1 MYKSLFNKRAS
12 LRFTHFSRKGYA
24 LFSCLGKE
32 VIVGTLSV
40 ATLAH
45 AKAEG
50 LSTEWP
56 KASPPITHRKV
67 LSTIDTLKVTK
78 APSSLL
84 VAWSSSLSEQAVNPS
99 AVNPLRHAKVN
110 ALALMLRVKLFLKL
124 SIFIL
129 MIFSN
134 DICF

>member
-50 LSTEWP
+50 LSTRTP
-56 KASPPITHRKV
+56 LVA
-67 LSTIDTLKVTK
+67 DTLAHK
-78 APSSLL
+78 
-84 VAWSSSLSEQAVNPS
+84 E
-99 AVNPLRHAKVN
+99 
-110 ALALMLRVKLFLKL
+110 LKL
-124 SIFIL
+124 DEVVVTGSRAL
-129 MIFSN
+129 YRQLR
-134 DICF
+134 